1 MTREELLQ
9 WLRTEFPVML
19 QGDPMF
25 RAQVIGVLS
34 EVLVTKAEF
43 AQLLEELRALRAESE
58 LRLEALRTETQQ
70 RFQILSEELRALRAE
85 TQQQFK
91 EVRAEVAKV
100 ALSVGALG
108 GRMGRRLEDV
118 VRQVIENFSGIG
130 PLKAERLVL
139 IDETGEFRHPGAT
152 VEFDAVVTNGRKF
165 LVEVKSYADADDV
178 WTFAGKAQ
186 FAETKLG
193 ESFEKVLICPAASRS
208 AQELAQTLGITC

>member
-1 MTREELLQ
+1 
-9 WLRTEFPVML
+9 
-19 QGDPMF
+19 
-25 RAQVIGVLS
+25 
-34 EVLVTKAEF
+34 
-43 AQLLEELRALRAESE
+43 
-58 LRLEALRTETQQ
+58 
-70 RFQILSEELRALRAE
+70 
-85 TQQQFK
+85 
-91 EVRAEVAKV
+91 
-100 ALSVGALG
+100 
-108 GRMGRRLEDV
+108 MGRRLEDD

-178 WTFAGKAQ
+178 WTFAGKAR

-208 AQELAQTLGITC
+208 AQELAQTLGIACYTFTAGNEPEG